1 MNRARHDGLYSGLVW
16 LLPAVLL
23 IGGVLVYPALRAVG
37 LSFTHYS
44 LSTGFE
50 IRFAEF
56 DNFRRLM
63 ADSRLHESFGV
74 TVFFVAVSV
83 ALEFA
88 LGLGLALA
96 ASRVMRGQNI
106 VRTLLLI
113 PWTLPTA
120 ITGVLWAWILND
132 QFGIWNGVLVKLGLL
147 DGPIAWLAQPAL
159 ALASVIAVDV
169 WKTVP
174 FVFLIL
180 LAGLQR
186 IPSEMYEAIAIDG
199 GGSWS
204 AFRYVT
210 WPHLLPFTFIA
221 LIFRIIQAFAVFDL
235 VYVLTGGGP
244 GGATE
249 TVSLYAYQTTM
260 RYLDFSYGSTIAV
273 ALVLLLALI
282 ALVLRRILREAA

>member
-1 MNRARHDGLYSGLVW
+1 MNRARHNGMVW

-44 LSTGFE
+44 LATGFE
-50 IRFAEF
+50 IRFAEL
-56 DNFRRLM
+56 DNFHRLL
-63 ADSRLHESFGV
+63 ADSRLYESFKV
-74 TVFFVAVSV
+74 TVLFVAVSV

-96 ASRVMRGQNI
+96 ASRVMRGQKA

-132 QFGIWNGVLVKLGLL
+132 QFGIFNALLVGLGLI
-147 DGPIAWLAQPAL
+147 DGPVAWLAQPAP
-159 ALASVIAVDV
+159 AMASVIAVDV

-180 LAGLQR
+180 LAGLQS
-186 IPSEMYEAIAIDG
+186 IPSEMYEAIAVDG
-199 GGSWS
+199 GGAWA

-249 TVSLYAYQTTM
+249 TVSLYAYHTTM

-273 ALVLLLALI
+273 SLVLLLAAI
-282 ALVLRRILREAA
+282 ALVLRRILREAE

>member
-1 MNRARHDGLYSGLVW
+1 MPGRPGSRTLTKGLW
-16 LLPAVLL
+16 LLPTTLL
-23 IGGVLVYPALRAVG
+23 IGGVLLYPALRAVF

-44 LSTGFE
+44 LSTGFATV
-50 IRFAEF
+50 FAGA
-56 DNFRRLM
+56 DNFVRLF
-63 ADSRLHESFGV
+63 ADSRLHGSFVV
-74 TVFFVAVSV
+74 TTLFVVVSV

-96 ASRVMRGQNI
+96 ASRLVRGQHV
-106 VRTLLLI
+106 VRTLLLV

-120 ITGVLWAWILND
+120 IVGVLWAWILND
-132 QFGIWNGVLVKLGLL
+132 QFGILNHVLAQIGLL
-147 DGPIAWLAQPAL
+147 DAPVAWLAQPST
-159 ALASVIAVDV
+159 ALASIIAADV

-180 LAGLQR
+180 LAGLQS
-186 IPSEMYEAIAIDG
+186 IPSELYEAIAMDG
-199 GGSWS
+199 GGPVA

-210 WPHLLPFTFIA
+210 WPHLIPFAFIA

-249 TVSLYAYQTTM
+249 TVSVYAYQTTM
-260 RYLDFSYGSTIAV
+260 RYLDFSYGSTMAV
-273 ALVLLLALI
+273 ALVLVLALV
-282 ALVLRRILREAA
+282 ALALRRVLRETV